1 MSDYKNIVDYLDE
14 MNKPIYYD
22 HRFYAG
28 VVGLVAIL
36 VIELHTQK
44 PKFLANRDYWLYFDN
59 YRIKLN
65 TNEIR
70 ELLKVKHAART
81 SKLKEYIKKKDLEMI
96 STVPSAPAP
105 TPTPTAP
112 EDFTQQY
119 ESQTDKGAAWLVTT
133 NGQRTD
139 HPDLIKNNIK
149 YMFIGNNATWY
160 MEYMLMVSGILSSL
174 YLVRSLIKAIADT
187 VYESSEETI
196 ITRSVDLIVSG
207 PGVLALLYYIDQD
220 YRTPEML
227 NSNIDWK
234 IMYGMLIGLLLIG
247 YFGIRYIERFSTAVL
262 SSAPHQ
268 NIQIIILFTILMV
281 VWVVIRKSVSFVD
294 ENFSNIPDVIQHKED
309 EKTIQDLIDEQLV

>member
-22 HRFYAG
+22 TRFYAF
-28 VVGLVAIL
+28 VVALIAIL
-36 VIELHTQK
+36 VIQLHTQK

-81 SKLKEYIKKKDLEMI
+81 SKLKEYIKKKDLEWTK
-96 STVPSAPAP
+96 TVVDDSQD
-105 TPTPTAP
+105 TIVT
-112 EDFTQQY
+112 FTQQY

-174 YLVRSLIKAIADT
+174 YIVRFIIKAIADSIHK
-187 VYESSEETI
+187 SSEETI
-196 ITRSVDLIVSG
+196 ITKSVDLVVSG
-207 PGVLALLYYIDQD
+207 PGVLALLYFIDQD

-227 NSNIDWK
+227 NSNIYWK
-234 IMYGMLIGLLLIG
+234 LTYIILTIFLAIG
-247 YFGIRYIERFSTAVL
+247 YFGIRYIERVVPAFA
-262 SSAPHQ
+262 SSPRQ
-268 NIQIIILFTILMV
+268 NIQIIIVSIILIV
-281 VWVVIRKSVSFVD
+281 TWLVIRKSVSFVD
-294 ENFSNIPDVIQHKED
+294 ENFSNIPDVIHHKED